1 MIIII
6 LGAPGAGKG
15 TTGDAMTKEFNIPK
29 ISTGDMLRK
38 EVKDGTEIGKK
49 AESIMKSGGLVSD
62 DIINNILKNRIQQA
76 DCKNGFMLDGYPR
89 TLNQAVELD
98 KTIKELSLKLDAVI
112 NLQVSEA
119 LILKRLTSRRV
130 CKSCGAIF
138 NIFSQ
143 PSAKGEKIC
152 DKCGGELYQRA
163 DDNEVTIKNRLAVYM
178 RDTSPLIE
186 FYQKKGLLSD
196 VVAEK
201 GISEIMTSLK
211 KLLKDKKLI

>member
-1 MIIII
+1 MILII

-15 TTGDAMTKEFNIPK
+15 TTGDVMTKEFNLPK

-38 EVKDGTEIGKK
+38 EVKEGTEIGKK

-62 DIINNILKNRIQQA
+62 DIINNILKNRVKQA
-76 DCKNGFMLDGYPR
+76 DCKKGFMLDGYPR

-98 KTIKELSLKLDAVI
+98 KTMKELSLNIDLVV
-112 NLQVSEA
+112 NLQVSDA
-119 LILKRLTSRRV
+119 LVLKRLTSRRV

-163 DDNEVTIKNRLAVYM
+163 DDNEATIKNRLTVYM
-178 RDTSPLIE
+178 RDTQPLIE
-186 FYQKKGLLSD
+186 FYQQKGLLSD
-196 VVAEK
+196 VAAEK
-201 GISEIMTSLK
+201 GIAEIIDSLK
-211 KLLKDKKLI
+211 KLLKDKKLV